1 MILYNGG
8 NLDDSCELLH
18 AKLATLRGAL
28 PIEQESSGG
37 KLRGY
42 PPRNADSRPPDY
54 KDLLEFGRARLLW
67 RLARQIAQRV
77 NRLLQF
83 FRPW

>member
-1 MILYNGG
+1 VILYNGG

-18 AKLATLRGAL
+18 AKLATLRGAP

-42 PPRNADSRPPDY
+42 PPRNPDSRPPDY
-54 KDLLEFGRARLLW
+54 KGLLEFDRARLLW
-67 RLARQIAQRV
+67 RLARQIAQLV
-77 NRLLQF
+77 YRLLQF